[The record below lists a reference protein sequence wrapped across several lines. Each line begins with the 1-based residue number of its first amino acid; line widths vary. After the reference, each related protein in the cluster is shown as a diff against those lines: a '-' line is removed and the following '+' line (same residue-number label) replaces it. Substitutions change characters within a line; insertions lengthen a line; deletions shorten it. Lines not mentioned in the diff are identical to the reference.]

1 MISMLKNPLL
11 LQWFRFNIRCEAQ
24 PRLLRCG
31 SAPLSMK
38 HGLLHWIFMHI
49 LSIIVRVSVPKP
61 FSVCALVLFP
71 FPCFPH
77 LSPHLSSV
85 LCRFVT
91 CAVPSEGKL
100 DQEYYVDSGESK
112 APLNLSTKPT
122 QNSKDVKG
130 WDGWVICKLAAAAV
144 AAVAAGSCTEAA
156 AFWLLPAAWCG
167 LL

>member
-1 MISMLKNPLL
+1 MLKNPLL

-122 QNSKDVKG
+122 QNSNEKVELFVNWLRLQVHVPKQLLFGFCLRRGVDYCN
-130 WDGWVICKLAAAAV
+130 WEATCIDMKL
-144 AAVAAGSCTEAA
+144 
-156 AFWLLPAAWCG
+156 
-167 LL
+167 